1 LKKDEQLTAAELSEN
16 IESCVSCL
24 AFALH
29 TFSLMVYFAV
39 LSTVDLTVTHQRI
52 FPLTPIERPQLGTLQ
67 SAMLMLQ
74 VYITV
79 VRRKLYFFFLKIFL
93 FNFLSGVDDQQLQR
107 KLQGTLLLWKQKRR
121 INREYS

>member
-1 LKKDEQLTAAELSEN
+1 
-16 IESCVSCL
+16 
-24 AFALH
+24 
-29 TFSLMVYFAV
+29 MVYFAV